1 MQQIVSVNGQTVS
14 ILGFS
19 EHMVSVAITKLHWS
33 SVKTID
39 NMEISKHGYVPI
51 TVYFQKQERQDLTHG
66 L

>member
-1 MQQIVSVNGQTVS
+1 MQQIVSVNGQTVN

-19 EHMVSVAITKLHWS
+19 EHMASVAITKLCWN

-39 NMEISKHGYVPI
+39 NMDISKHSCAPI
-51 TVYFQKQERQDLTHG
+51 TIYFQKQERQDLTHG